1 MKKNAFWHWLVLA
14 ALVFSSIALF
24 MTYGL
29 NYGIDLK
36 GGFSFTL
43 QVDEAKLVENLGK
56 PLTEDERKEFQQQA
70 LEVLQNRVNGSGLRE
85 AIVYPE
91 PNSLRIVMQI
101 PGVGPEDRD
110 KLTAMLEQVAFLA
123 FRSVHKDNDS
133 LTQQAFASGK
143 APRGYNLISDTRT
156 SSDGQTYPV
165 HYYVIDEDAKP
176 LVENSSPQASGPEL
190 WRFQSVSPRFDF
202 MLQREME
209 NGSERFYP
217 HYVSVREELTGSG
230 VSGAS
235 ISSDQFGRPTVSV
248 RFDAEG
254 SKKFGD
260 ITADLA
266 PGGAKNPN
274 PNERRQLAIVLD
286 GTLYSAPNINEAIIH
301 GSAEISGGFT
311 FEEAQQLSVVLR
323 AGSLPA
329 PVEILTKSEISPTL
343 GKDSINSG
351 ARAMIIGSIAVL
363 IFMIIYYMIA
373 GAVVNLALILD
384 VLLLPLGMVLAA
396 GFLGIFVNTGTP
408 TGVGLPTLTLPGI
421 AGLILTIGMA
431 VDANV
436 LIFERIREEQLAG
449 KRFSSAVTA
458 GFDKV
463 FSTILDANVTTLL
476 VAVIL
481 FLQGSGAIR
490 GFAVTLSA
498 GILVSMYSSLIF
510 TRLVFEFLA
519 NKTSIEKVKM
529 LSIVKQGLSFD
540 FVGKRKIAGIL
551 SLLLII
557 GSGAMFFQKGMGNF
571 AVDMTGG
578 RSLMF
583 AASPEQHPI
592 AEVRTLL
599 ESLDISDPQISYQRD
614 LSSTNQFLEVK
625 VKLNDEVLND
635 GQTDDGDKVLAAL
648 TEKLG
653 KGSFLQEQMVGSQV
667 GEEMRTRGVKAIIFA
682 LIGIII
688 YITFRFEF
696 GFALGTIVAL
706 VHDVLITVGVFCLM
720 GNQISLPIIA
730 ALLTIVGYSANDT
743 IVVFDRIREDL
754 KLLKDKSYFE
764 VANISINH
772 TLGRTLMT
780 SITTLIT
787 VVMLLIF
794 GGGAIHDFALA
805 LFIGVIVGTYSSVF
819 VATPSML
826 MWHAYSEK
834 KKKA

>member
-1 MKKNAFWHWLVLA
+1 MKKNAFWHWLILA
-14 ALVFSSIALF
+14 ALVFGSISLF
-24 MTYGL
+24 LTYGL

-43 QVDEAKLVENLGK
+43 QVDESKLVENMGK
-56 PLTEDERKEFQQQA
+56 ELDDAQRKAFQEQA
-70 LEVLQNRVNGSGLRE
+70 LEVLKNRVNGSGLRE

-91 PNSLRIVMQI
+91 PGTLRIVMQI
-101 PGVGPEDRD
+101 PGVGPEDR
-110 KLTAMLEQVAFLA
+110 ASIEGMLEKVAFLA
-123 FRSVHKDNDS
+123 FRTVHKDNQN
-133 LTQQAFASGK
+133 LTEKAFAAGV
-143 APRGYNLISDTRT
+143 APRGYRLISDTRT
-156 SSDGQTYPV
+156 SSDGRSYPV
-165 HYYVIDEDAKP
+165 YYYVIDPTAKP
-176 LVENSSPQASGPEL
+176 PDETGSPQASGPEL
-190 WRFQSVSPRFDF
+190 WRFQSVSPRYDF
-202 MLQREME
+202 MLQREIE
-209 NGSERFYP
+209 NGSVRFYP
-217 HYVSVREELTGSG
+217 YYVSVREELTGSG

-235 ISSDQFGRPTVSV
+235 IGSDQFGRPTVNV
-248 RFDAEG
+248 RFDSEG

-286 GTLYSAPNINEAIIH
+286 GTLYSAPNINEAILQ

-311 FEEAQQLSVVLR
+311 FEEAQQLAVVLR

-343 GKDSINSG
+343 GRDSITSG

-363 IFMIIYYMIA
+363 VFMIGYYMIA
-373 GAVVNLALILD
+373 GLVVNLALILD

-396 GFLGIFVNTGTP
+396 GFLGIFINTGSP
-408 TGVGLPTLTLPGI
+408 TAVGLPTLTLPGI

-449 KRFSSAVTA
+449 KRFSSAVSS
-458 GFDKV
+458 GFEKV
-463 FSTILDANVTTLL
+463 FSTILDANITTLL

-481 FLQGSGAIR
+481 FLVGSGAIR
-490 GFAVTLSA
+490 GFAVTLTA
-498 GILVSMYSSLIF
+498 GILVSMYTALVF
-510 TRLVFEFLA
+510 TRMMFDLLA
-519 NKTSIEKVKM
+519 NKTKLQKVKM
-529 LSIVKQGLSFD
+529 FSIVKQGFSFD
-540 FVGKRKIAGIL
+540 FIGKRKFAAIL
-551 SLLLII
+551 SLLVII
-557 GSGAMFFQKGMGNF
+557 GAGTIFFQKGMDNF

-583 AASPEQHPI
+583 TASPSQHPI
-592 AEVRTLL
+592 ADIRKRL
-599 ESLDISDPQISYQRD
+599 ESLNISEPQISYQKD
-614 LSSTNQFLEVK
+614 LATTNQFLEVK
-625 VKLNDEVLND
+625 VKLDEEGVED
-635 GQTDDGDKVLAAL
+635 GQQGDSAKVLAAL
-648 TEKLG
+648 TEELG
-653 KGSFLQEQMVGSQV
+653 EGTFLQEQMVGSQV
-667 GEEMRTRGVKAIIFA
+667 GQEMRTRGVKAIIFA

-696 GFALGTIVAL
+696 GFALGAIAAL
-706 VHDVLITVGVFCLM
+706 VHDVLITVGVFCLL

-730 ALLTIVGYSANDT
+730 ALLTIVGYSVNDT

-754 KLLKDKSYFE
+754 KLLKDKSYVE

-805 LFIGVIVGTYSSVF
+805 LFIGIIVGTYSSTF
-819 VATPSML
+819 IATPVML
-826 MWHAYSEK
+826 MWHARNLK
-834 KKKA
+834 KRA